1 MKNDV
6 KYIYNLLDD
15 NTTKIYKYIDIVVP
29 ILNIV
34 DKNSI
39 ELALNINNKRPDLI
53 NDIFKLLKFEKK
65 VLTDKEKIN
74 IIMKQN
80 LIYPILEDFMRYNK
94 TIEKYDKKNTA
105 KFDKNNTKMKYII
118 SNITEVQN
126 YKIKSEQE
134 KNKIDQLFYKRLEY
148 RDAILFNN
156 LEEINII
163 RKLFYKGNIALDNNE
178 FINNLLDIRKYI
190 YLNYNKINNGF
201 TYSFENTI
209 QAIRYTN
216 IKYSKNKNLKYIL
229 NNNIELRVA
238 PKNEKVNIIGL
249 AFNRNNMNKVK
260 IKDMI
265 NIKDDNSNLNKFF
278 YEFLKNN
285 DKSFYYFIFDKN
297 DYSYINLVNQEY
309 KYDIQDKK
317 SLFKYIITLFYDYY
331 IDYIYYLIKKEIKKV
346 DQIYLYD
353 ILPKINSIQNNT
365 INIKQYLEDK
375 NIFKYV
381 YKNANLKV
389 NIVDNKANIINGLD
403 GNILNL
409 PLAKFKNNKENKLII
424 KTSNKK
430 IDKYLIFKN
439 KNVICQHHIDFYK
452 INKYKKESDLTN
464 YSNRIYNF
472 IDKYADLNNNMFIC
486 KSCGEILNVKRYI
499 VNIFNLSGEEGYNI
513 QINTDTS
520 FINNKKYSA
529 LNKIVDYI
537 DKLIEKISLI
547 SNLPIYNGSDN
558 NIRYNRLNIVKKV
571 IDLITENN
579 NIFYTSDKSYKENRV
594 SNFEKNYGIL
604 SNYSKFFLF
613 KLNNDIFRFK
623 SKEDDKFKSRKIN
636 NILIYIIFIIFLDI
650 NNNHIINLNEDKIA
664 NVIIFNKYYDSLFDK
679 MYIHINNKKDI
690 VNIKNYPILCYT
702 LYYFACI
709 LINFKLWNFEDPTNK
724 SFNFNKVKII
734 IYSFFRFN

>member
-1 MKNDV
+1 
-6 KYIYNLLDD
+6 
-15 NTTKIYKYIDIVVP
+15 
-29 ILNIV
+29 
-34 DKNSI
+34 
-39 ELALNINNKRPDLI
+39 
-53 NDIFKLLKFEKK
+53 
-65 VLTDKEKIN
+65 
-74 IIMKQN
+74 
-80 LIYPILEDFMRYNK
+80 
-94 TIEKYDKKNTA
+94 
-105 KFDKNNTKMKYII
+105 MKYII

-134 KNKIDQLFYKRLEY
+134 KNKMDQLFYKRLEY

-163 RKLFYKGNIALDNNE
+163 RKLFLKGNIALDNNE

-520 FINNKKYSA
+520 FINNK
-529 LNKIVDYI
+529 
-537 DKLIEKISLI
+537 
-547 SNLPIYNGSDN
+547 IY
-558 NIRYNRLNIVKKV
+558 
-571 IDLITENN
+571 
-579 NIFYTSDKSYKENRV
+579 
-594 SNFEKNYGIL
+594 
-604 SNYSKFFLF
+604 
-613 KLNNDIFRFK
+613 
-623 SKEDDKFKSRKIN
+623 
-636 NILIYIIFIIFLDI
+636 
-650 NNNHIINLNEDKIA
+650 
-664 NVIIFNKYYDSLFDK
+664 
-679 MYIHINNKKDI
+679 
-690 VNIKNYPILCYT
+690 
-702 LYYFACI
+702 
-709 LINFKLWNFEDPTNK
+709 
-724 SFNFNKVKII
+724 
-734 IYSFFRFN
+734 

>member
-1 MKNDV
+1 M
-6 KYIYNLLDD
+6 
-15 NTTKIYKYIDIVVP
+15 
-29 ILNIV
+29 
-34 DKNSI
+34 
-39 ELALNINNKRPDLI
+39 
-53 NDIFKLLKFEKK
+53 
-65 VLTDKEKIN
+65 
-74 IIMKQN
+74 
-80 LIYPILEDFMRYNK
+80 
-94 TIEKYDKKNTA
+94 
-105 KFDKNNTKMKYII
+105 
-118 SNITEVQN
+118 
-126 YKIKSEQE
+126 
-134 KNKIDQLFYKRLEY
+134 
-148 RDAILFNN
+148 
-156 LEEINII
+156 
-163 RKLFYKGNIALDNNE
+163 
-178 FINNLLDIRKYI
+178 
-190 YLNYNKINNGF
+190 
-201 TYSFENTI
+201 
-209 QAIRYTN
+209 
-216 IKYSKNKNLKYIL
+216 
-229 NNNIELRVA
+229 
-238 PKNEKVNIIGL
+238 
-249 AFNRNNMNKVK
+249 
-260 IKDMI
+260 
-265 NIKDDNSNLNKFF
+265 
-278 YEFLKNN
+278 
-285 DKSFYYFIFDKN
+285 
-297 DYSYINLVNQEY
+297 
-309 KYDIQDKK
+309 
-317 SLFKYIITLFYDYY
+317 
-331 IDYIYYLIKKEIKKV
+331 
-346 DQIYLYD
+346 
-353 ILPKINSIQNNT
+353 
-365 INIKQYLEDK
+365 
-375 NIFKYV
+375 
-381 YKNANLKV
+381 
-389 NIVDNKANIINGLD
+389 
-403 GNILNL
+403 
-409 PLAKFKNNKENKLII
+409 
-424 KTSNKK
+424 
-430 IDKYLIFKN
+430 
-439 KNVICQHHIDFYK
+439 
-452 INKYKKESDLTN
+452 TN

-734 IYSFFRFN
+734 IYSFLDLINFTCENNKNNNYIIKDITSLFYYKQKEIYSKKNILNIILDKQNKKLKYDREKNVIVKLSNKIKTIAINEKFRPKYKPNIGIKYNSIMKNSYIKKIRSRYLQNKK